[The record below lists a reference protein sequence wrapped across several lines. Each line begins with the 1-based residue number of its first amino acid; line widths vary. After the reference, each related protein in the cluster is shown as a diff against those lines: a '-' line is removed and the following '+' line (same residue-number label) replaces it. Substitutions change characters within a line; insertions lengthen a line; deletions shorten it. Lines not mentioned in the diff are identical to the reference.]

1 MPDTLPRVKATPQQR
16 RERVTLTLATL
27 GLVLGATGAP
37 WFVLVAFGAILW
49 TWVGALHIAEGGPRP
64 RYRRKGIPE

>member
-1 MPDTLPRVKATPQQR
+1 MPDTLPRVKATPQKR

-27 GLVLGATGAP
+27 GLVVGATGAP
-37 WFVLVAFGAILW
+37 WFALVGLGATLW
-49 TWVGALHIAEGGPRP
+49 LWVIALHIAEGGPRP

>member
-1 MPDTLPRVKATPQQR
+1 MPDTLPRVKATPQKR

-27 GLVLGATGAP
+27 GLVVGATGAP
-37 WFVLVAFGAILW
+37 WFVLVGLGATLW
-49 TWVGALHIAEGGPRP
+49 IWIGALHIAEGEPRP